1 MSKSRLFKKLST
13 LFIPVLLLLSFSAA
27 AAKPTFN
34 IAWSIYAGWM
44 PWEYAQQSGILKKW
58 ADKYD
63 IKINLT
69 QVNDYVESINQ
80 YTAGKFAGCVMTNMD
95 ALTIPAASGVDTSA
109 IIVGDY
115 SDGND
120 GIVLKGKKSLKDIK
134 GQRVNLVSLSVS
146 EYLLARALQFQN
158 MSEKDV
164 TLVNTSD
171 SDIVS
176 SFQSPDVTAAVTWN
190 PMLNVIKSQP
200 DAHEVFS
207 SHMIPGEI
215 LDLMVVK
222 TDVLKK
228 HPELG
233 KALTGAWYETMKVM
247 HSDSKQGI
255 AARTEMAKA
264 SGTDLADY
272 NKQLKTTYMF
282 YSAQKALKET
292 TSPKLKETMSLIAR
306 FSYDHGLLGDSA
318 PSADF
323 IGIQTPAGTYGDKGN
338 IKFRFDP
345 TFMKL
350 AASDKL

>member
-1 MSKSRLFKKLST
+1 MSKSRLLKKLST
-13 LFIPVLLLLSFSAA
+13 LCIPVLLLLSFSA

-58 ADKYD
+58 ADKYN

-80 YTAGKFAGCVMTNMD
+80 YTTGKFAGCVMTNMD

-176 SFQSPDVTAAVTWN
+176 SFQSPDVTATVTWN

-200 DAHEVFS
+200 GAHEVFS

-255 AARTEMAKA
+255 AARTVMAKA
-264 SGTDLADY
+264 SGTDLANYDQ
-272 NKQLKTTYMF
+272 QLKTTHMF
-282 YSAQKALKET
+282 YTAQQALKET

-318 PSADF
+318 PNADF
-323 IGIQTPAGTYGDKGN
+323 IGIQTPDGTYGDKGN